1 MLWLTTCHAWAQA
14 QTRVVLVKPQAGTR
28 FANEIL
34 ARLRGELSASEL
46 ELEEVDAPEGATPKE
61 AVQGEY
67 HEPEPDLVLLVEEQ
81 RVGARRTEQIWLSD
95 RMARRL
101 FLQRVN
107 ADPSE
112 PARSARW
119 VAVQAAELVRA
130 RIADSAFQHPTPER
144 PEPAAPPPLIVS
156 RTTRETRVSVG
167 LGISVLHGFSG
178 LGDTWAPLGRI
189 SISLFDEAF
198 GSLPI
203 ALDAR
208 LSGGVGIERGLIFR
222 DQRTN
227 VQQSFGELAAVV
239 RFAPRSPVQPL
250 LALGGGAYRVSV
262 EGQAES
268 PYRNHHSRSWSALN
282 SIGAGLRIEPFSGAS
297 LVLDATLMDVWSK
310 TIVRFGPENVVQIG
324 APVALFGATASAVF

>member
-1 MLWLTTCHAWAQA
+1 M
-14 QTRVVLVKPQAGTR
+14 LVKPQAGTR

-34 ARLRGELSASEL
+34 ARLRGELSASEV

-61 AVQGEY
+61 VVQGEF
-67 HEPEPDLVLLVEEQ
+67 HDPEPDIVLLVEEQ
-81 RVGARRTEQIWLSD
+81 RVGSRRTEQIWLSD
-95 RMARRL
+95 RIARRL

-130 RIADSAFQHPTPER
+130 RIADSAFQHPTHPAR
-144 PEPAAPPPLIVS
+144 PEQTAPPPLIVP
-156 RTTRETRVSVG
+156 RPTRETRVSVG
-167 LGISVLHGFSG
+167 LGIGVLHGFSG
-178 LGDTWAPLGRI
+178 LGDAWAPLGRI
-189 SISLFDEAF
+189 SVSLFDNAF

-208 LSGGVGIERGLIFR
+208 VSGGVGIERGLIFR

-227 VQQSFGELAAVV
+227 VQQSFAELAAVV
-239 RFAPRSPVQPL
+239 RFAPRSPVQPM
-250 LALGGGAYRVSV
+250 LALGGGAYRVSI
-262 EGQAES
+262 EGQAQS
-268 PYRNHHSRSWSALN
+268 PYRNHQSRSWSALN
-282 SIGAGLRIEPFSGAS
+282 SIGAGLKIEPFSGAS

-324 APVALFGATASAVF
+324 APIALFGATASAVF